1 MCELWWLHSQHHLL
15 LLIFHFSRSPGVE
28 ENLIM
33 ALICMLLMNSN
44 TEHFLMVLLAIN
56 IVSSV
61 KCMFKCLAPLFN
73 WVVRLI
79 TEKKVLFL

>member
-1 MCELWWLHSQHHLL
+1 
-15 LLIFHFSRSPGVE
+15 
-28 ENLIM
+28 M
-33 ALICMLLMNSN
+33 ALMCMLLMHSN
-44 TEHFLMVLLAIN
+44 TEHFLMSLLAMN

-61 KCMFKCLAPLFN
+61 KCMFKCLAPPLFN